1 MNSLLLSAP
10 DILENLGINP
20 LVLAVQAFIFIVTFT
35 VLRRLLF
42 GRMLKFMTDREAEVD
57 RSQEAIRRDRA
68 ELERFTK
75 EYELNIARIE
85 KEAYDRMQVLLK
97 EGMEARSRIS
107 AQAQQQAAAE
117 VKAAVADIARMKNQ
131 ALEQLRKDV
140 PAIAQQAV
148 ERVLGVPL
156 EGARGWPR

>member
-1 MNSLLLSAP
+1 MSCLLLAGGLL
-10 DILENLGINP
+10 DELGIN
-20 LVLAVQAFIFIVTFT
+20 LKVLGVQAFIFIVTFV

-42 GRMLKFMTDREAEVD
+42 GRMLGFMTSREAEID
-57 RSQEAIRRDRA
+57 RSVQKIRHDRA
-68 ELERFTK
+68 ELEKFTK
-75 EYELNIARIE
+75 EYEQHLARIE

-117 VKAAVADIARMKNQ
+117 VKGAVADIAKMKNQ
-131 ALEQLRKDV
+131 ALEQLRQDV

-156 EGARGWPR
+156 EGAKGGPR

>member
-1 MNSLLLSAP
+1 MNGLLLSAGP
-10 DILENLGINP
+10 LDDLGIKLP
-20 LVLAVQAFIFIVTFT
+20 VLLVQMAIFIVTFV

-42 GRMLKFMTDREAEVD
+42 GRMLGFMTSREAEID
-57 RSQEAIRRDRA
+57 RSVQKIRHDRA
-68 ELERFTK
+68 ELEKFTK
-75 EYELNIARIE
+75 EYEQHLARIE

-117 VKAAVADIARMKNQ
+117 VKAAVADIAKMKNQ
-131 ALEQLRKDV
+131 ALEQLRQDV

-156 EGARGWPR
+156 EGTKGGSR

>member
-1 MNSLLLSAP
+1 MSCLLLAGGLL
-10 DILENLGINP
+10 DELGINP
-20 LVLAVQAFIFIVTFT
+20 KILGVQAFIFIVTFV

-42 GRMLKFMTDREAEVD
+42 ARMLGFMTSREAEIDKSV
-57 RSQEAIRRDRA
+57 QAIRHDRA

-75 EYELNIARIE
+75 EYELHIARIE

-97 EGMEARSRIS
+97 EGLEERSRIS
-107 AQAQQQAAAE
+107 AKAQHVAAAE
-117 VKAAVADIARMKNQ
+117 VKAAVADIARMKDQ

-156 EGARGWPR
+156 EGTQGGPR

>member
-1 MNSLLLSAP
+1 MSSLLLAEGGLLK
-10 DILENLGINP
+10 DLGINGWI
-20 LVLAVQAFIFIVTFT
+20 LLVQAIIFLVTFAI
-35 VLRRLLF
+35 LRRLLF
-42 GRMLKFMTDREAEVD
+42 GRMLGFMTSREAEIDKSVQ
-57 RSQEAIRRDRA
+57 SIRHDRA

-75 EYELNIARIE
+75 EHEQHIARIE

-107 AQAQQQAAAE
+107 TQAQHVAAAE
-117 VKAAVADIARMKNQ
+117 VKAAVADIVKMKSQ

-156 EGARGWPR
+156 EGAKGGSR

>member
-42 GRMLKFMTDREAEVD
+42 VRMLKFMTDREAEVD

-156 EGARGWPR
+156 EGAGGGPR